1 MPFLADQSD
10 WYCSETLQYFLHVPN
25 NKCSFLSGLLSPL
38 TPKKEWESL
47 ATCNLS
53 SDTSSV
59 SRESRD
65 SRGSRGDPRDPR
77 GDLRDPRDPRG
88 DPRDPRGDPR
98 DPRGDPRDPR
108 SDPRGDPRDPRD
120 SGPLVSPQ
128 PTGTRGNLASQP
140 GTESESLSDM
150 SVRGLDLLKYAF
162 ISNDGSYRC
171 IECEKVQILKSFK
184 NKYSFQR
191 HAFLYHEGIARK
203 VFPCP
208 VCAKEFSR
216 PDKMKQHLKQVHDCI
231 IPKSEPT
238 PPSPSDFVLNPFL
251 NLGDPSCM
259 EAKLAGLKDPG
270 SSVFK
275 LISQMAGHSGHLQAP
290 GGQGAS

>member
-1 MPFLADQSD
+1 L
-10 WYCSETLQYFLHVPN
+10 C
-25 NKCSFLSGLLSPL
+25 
-38 TPKKEWESL
+38 PKKEWEHL
-47 ATCNLS
+47 EKCLS
-53 SDTSSV
+53 SSESSSQSLG
-59 SRESRD
+59 SRESGRA
-65 SRGSRGDPRDPR
+65 
-77 GDLRDPRDPRG
+77 
-88 DPRDPRGDPR
+88 
-98 DPRGDPRDPR
+98 
-108 SDPRGDPRDPRD
+108 
-120 SGPLVSPQ
+120 GPLVSPQ
-128 PTGTRGNLASQP
+128 PSGTRGNLASQP

-162 ISNDGSYRC
+162 ISTDGSYRC

-238 PPSPSDFVLNPFL
+238 PPSPSDFILNPFL
-251 NLGDPSCM
+251 NLGDPHGM
-259 EAKLAGLKDPG
+259 DGKLGHLKDT
-270 SSVFK
+270 SSNVFK
-275 LISQMAGHSGHLQAP
+275 LISQMASHSAHLQSP

>member
-1 MPFLADQSD
+1 
-10 WYCSETLQYFLHVPN
+10 
-25 NKCSFLSGLLSPL
+25 
-38 TPKKEWESL
+38 
-47 ATCNLS
+47 
-53 SDTSSV
+53 
-59 SRESRD
+59 
-65 SRGSRGDPRDPR
+65 
-77 GDLRDPRDPRG
+77 
-88 DPRDPRGDPR
+88 
-98 DPRGDPRDPR
+98 
-108 SDPRGDPRDPRD
+108 
-120 SGPLVSPQ
+120 
-128 PTGTRGNLASQP
+128 
-140 GTESESLSDM
+140 M

-238 PPSPSDFVLNPFL
+238 PPSPSDFVLNPFMH
-251 NLGDPSCM
+251 LGDPMGMDS
-259 EAKLAGLKDPG
+259 KLHMKDTTTNM
-270 SSVFK
+270 FK
-275 LISQMAGHSGHLQAP
+275 LISQMAGHSVGHPGHLKAP

>member
-1 MPFLADQSD
+1 M
-10 WYCSETLQYFLHVPN
+10 
-25 NKCSFLSGLLSPL
+25 LS
-38 TPKKEWESL
+38 PKKEWEQL
-47 ATCNLS
+47 EKCVVS

-65 SRGSRGDPRDPR
+65 SRGDRPGPPGGHQGPIGAHLGPLGGHRGELGGPR
-77 GDLRDPRDPRG
+77 GDLGGHRGDLGGPRG
-88 DPRDPRGDPR
+88 ELGGPRGELGG
-98 DPRGDPRDPR
+98 PRGECPA
-108 SDPRGDPRDPRD
+108 
-120 SGPLVSPQ
+120 PLDLASPQ

-238 PPSPSDFVLNPFL
+238 PPSPSDFVLNPFMH
-251 NLGDPSCM
+251 LGDPMGMDS
-259 EAKLAGLKDPG
+259 KLHMKDTTTNM
-270 SSVFK
+270 FK
-275 LISQMAGHSGHLQAP
+275 LISQMAGHSVGHPGHLKAP